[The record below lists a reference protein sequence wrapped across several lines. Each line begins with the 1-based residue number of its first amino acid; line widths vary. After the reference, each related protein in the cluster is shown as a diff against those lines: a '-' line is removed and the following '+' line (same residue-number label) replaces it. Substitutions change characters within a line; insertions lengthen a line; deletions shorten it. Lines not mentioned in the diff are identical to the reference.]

1 MVKAAQQ
8 HLYRET
14 PRPQL
19 SLTSNV
25 IGEPQPAVPEV
36 GPNAL
41 SLLSVVI
48 PVRDEEG
55 CIQNTVELLHQGLC
69 RNKIPHEI
77 LVVDDAS
84 SDRTWEILSRLKAN
98 IPNLVAIRNTGEH
111 GFGRAIITGL
121 DATRGDAVVI
131 MMGDDSDDPHGVV
144 RYWEILNQGWDCV
157 FGSRFIPGGAVIEYP
172 KFKLAM
178 NRLANSF
185 LRILFAMPLND
196 TTNGFKAYRRE
207 VIDACRPLT
216 SRHFN
221 LTVELPLK
229 AIVRGYTWTTIPIT
243 YRNRKA
249 GVSKWSLLK
258 MSGRYLAT
266 SLSVWMEKQFGHKR
280 GNLRHRSSN
289 SPSKTQPAVRSP
301 VAQ

>member
-1 MVKAAQQ
+1 V
-8 HLYRET
+8 R
-14 PRPQL
+14 
-19 SLTSNV
+19 
-25 IGEPQPAVPEV
+25 
-36 GPNAL
+36 
-41 SLLSVVI
+41 LLSIVI
-48 PVRDEEG
+48 PAKDEAGSIVR
-55 CIQNTVELLHQGLC
+55 TVENLHLELSE
-69 RNKIPHEI
+69 RTVAHEI
-77 LVVDDAS
+77 VVVDDGS
-84 SDRTWEILSRLKAN
+84 RDGTWEILEALRQGLAQLVVLKN
-98 IPNLVAIRNTGEH
+98 EGEH
-111 GFGRAIITGL
+111 GFGRAVVCGL
-121 DATRGDAVVI
+121 NAMRGDAVVI
-131 MMGDDSDDPHGVV
+131 MMGDDSDDPKGVV
-144 RYWEILNQGWDCV
+144 LYWELLNQGWDCV

-172 KFKLAM
+172 KFKLVM
-178 NRLANSF
+178 NRLANWF
-185 LRILFAMPLND
+185 LSVLFRMPLND

-266 SLSVWMEKQFGHKR
+266 SLSVWMEKHFGHTR
-280 GNLRHRSSN
+280 ANLRHRSSN